1 MSDTLFRTTVTPKD
15 WLASAFLL
23 CLTGL
28 LAAVFVFV
36 IHGSQKNTLLAI
48 EQEDKQ
54 VVADLMEAELK
65 RSTIEKLRQ
74 EMQKTTELV
83 SEFDKRL
90 PSTREIATL
99 VTRFEEM
106 ANELALRVSVTPL
119 PVVRDERKET
129 IPYNIKAYG
138 DFHQIAGFINR
149 LERFERYL
157 KISDLRIR
165 EEKSG
170 VSEAEFTLSTY
181 RFIETTPSPTLPSQ
195 TAQVSSGAAK

>member
-1 MSDTLFRTTVTPKD
+1 MNTTLFRTTVTPKD
-15 WLASAFLL
+15 WMAFAFLL
-23 CLTGL
+23 CLAAL
-28 LAAVFVFV
+28 LAALFYFVV
-36 IHGSQKNTLLAI
+36 HHGQKTTLASL

-54 VVADLMEAELK
+54 VLADLMEAELK

-74 EMQKTTELV
+74 EMQKTTQLV
-83 SEFDKRL
+83 SDFDRRL

-106 ANELALRVSVTPL
+106 ANELNLRINVTPL
-119 PVVRDERKET
+119 SILRDERKET

-138 DFHQIAGFINR
+138 DFHQITSFINR

-157 KISDLRIR
+157 KISDLKIR
-165 EEKSG
+165 EEKNG

-181 RFIETTPSPTLPSQ
+181 RFIEPVPPNLSQ
-195 TAQVSSGAAK
+195 TAQAASGAAK